1 MSENIRNGSFR
12 WLEKGFKTGCGWHGP
27 VIIFDTVVDIK
38 SILLLEFL
46 IGPRWTVT
54 MNDLDHTC
62 KDPELSGD
70 KEDFEDLEQ
79 EFPRQTPDIVI
90 IITSIIIITSVIIN
104 IVIIIISVI
113 IIVIARV
120 IIIVI
125 VKIIIVA
132 GILGH
137 LVAWYLSAGFMKKNL
152 SFLLIFSS

>member
-70 KEDFEDLEQ
+70 EEDFEDLEQ

-90 IITSIIIITSVIIN
+90 II
-104 IVIIIISVI
+104 ISVI
-113 IIVIARV
+113 IIVIAGV
-120 IIIVI
+120 TIIIIVKI
-125 VKIIIVA
+125 IIIIVA

>member
-1 MSENIRNGSFR
+1 M
-12 WLEKGFKTGCGWHGP
+12 
-27 VIIFDTVVDIK
+27 
-38 SILLLEFL
+38 
-46 IGPRWTVT
+46 
-54 MNDLDHTC
+54 
-62 KDPELSGD
+62 SGD

-90 IITSIIIITSVIIN
+90 II
-104 IVIIIISVI
+104 ISVI
-113 IIVIARV
+113 IIVIAGV
-120 IIIVI
+120 TIIII

>member
-70 KEDFEDLEQ
+70 EEDFEDLEQ

-90 IITSIIIITSVIIN
+90 IITSIIIIVIAG
-104 IVIIIISVI
+104 VTIIIIVKI
-113 IIVIARV
+113 I
-120 IIIVI
+120 
-125 VKIIIVA
+125 IIIVA

-152 SFLLIFSS
+152 SFRLIFSS

>member
-70 KEDFEDLEQ
+70 EEDFEDLEQ
-79 EFPRQTPDIVI
+79 EFPRQAPDIVI
-90 IITSIIIITSVIIN
+90 IITGVIIN

-113 IIVIARV
+113 IIVIAGV
-120 IIIVI
+120 TIIIIVKI
-125 VKIIIVA
+125 IIIIVA